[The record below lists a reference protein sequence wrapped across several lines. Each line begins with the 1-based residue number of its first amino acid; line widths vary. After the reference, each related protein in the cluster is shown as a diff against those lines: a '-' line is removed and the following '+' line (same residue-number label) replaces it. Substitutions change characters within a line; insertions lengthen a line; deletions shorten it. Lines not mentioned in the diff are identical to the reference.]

1 MPVRVESLSRFS
13 TQKQQKKISTAVADG
28 NVDIIIGTHKL
39 LNKSFKFN
47 NLGLVIIDEEHRFG
61 VRQHDLEIRGGGEL
75 LGSEQSGLM
84 QEIGYNLYTDLLERA
99 VNAIKS
105 GQQLE
110 LDRPLEQGTEINLH
124 TSALLPSTY
133 LPDVHT
139 RLIMYKRIA
148 NAPDVQS
155 LDDIQVEMI
164 DRFGLLPDSAKALIA
179 ITELKLKATKLSI
192 RKIDFGESGGT
203 ILFDDQPNLDP
214 QQLINLIQSKPS
226 HYKLEGEKKLHLLS
240 EIPEFSARCEFLER
254 LLKGLM

>member
-1 MPVRVESLSRFS
+1 
-13 TQKQQKKISTAVADG
+13 
-28 NVDIIIGTHKL
+28 
-39 LNKSFKFN
+39 
-47 NLGLVIIDEEHRFG
+47 
-61 VRQHDLEIRGGGEL
+61 
-75 LGSEQSGLM
+75 
-84 QEIGYNLYTDLLERA
+84 LYTDLLERA